1 MKLYAVPFLAA
12 ATASSS
18 TPQPG
23 LWEITSAPQQATLD
37 GRPLGDLPYTP
48 PAAPDR
54 QCFTAADLADPAAL
68 VARQAPPG
76 CTVTRRTRTLHGTML
91 TGTCPP
97 QADGLARGSFRLTGS
112 WRRDSYSV
120 RFTTANPSENGVM
133 GFTGRVD
140 ARRVGACPPG

>member
-1 MKLYAVPFLAA
+1 MRLLAFPLLAA
-12 ATASSS
+12 AAGSA

-23 LWEITSAPQQATLD
+23 LWEVTSAPQEATLN

-48 PAAPDR
+48 TTAPDR
-54 QCFTAADLADPAAL
+54 LCLTAADLADPAAL

-76 CTVTRRTRTLHGTML
+76 CEVKRRSRTAYGVML

-112 WRRDSYSV
+112 WTRGSYSV
-120 RFTTANPSENGVM
+120 RFITANPSENGVM
-133 GFTGRVD
+133 GFSGSVD
-140 ARRVGACPPG
+140 ARRVGACPAG